1 MLAEMDNIHR
11 LQADAQKLRSRPA
24 AGIAGGRRLL
34 ALPRSRAACGSE
46 KPSAMKTSAPS
57 PRPPA
62 WMAKATNSGESLYFS
77 AARRKARARST
88 NGKASAV
95 ESARSQAA
103 QYIGVEISAEHRD
116 VMSTE
121 EAENMARDTVRSRA
135 SAMLRS
141 AEVADVYYEKISREL
156 SAGTVDR
163 YDVWVLLKLP
173 RAEVEKERQRQAQEA
188 QQTAAA
194 GAARYRE
201 ARTLEAQ
208 GDLIGALVR
217 YRDALAKAKDVAGA
231 TPTGDREFAS
241 AGALAQK
248 AQDAATAARGK
259 ARRAIVVAPDW
270 VAGAVAQA
278 LSKQGF
284 TAQMPAGAGEN
295 AALAQAKA
303 QGTPWVIVVHATTT
317 PGGKV
322 FAQVAATAALDVR
335 ALDARSGAV
344 VASAQK
350 QAKGVGRT
358 PEAAQQ
364 AAASEAGLGAGN
376 EVAAALVAKENAGP

>member
-1 MLAEMDNIHR
+1 M
-11 LQADAQKLRSRPA
+11 
-24 AGIAGGRRLL
+24 GGRLL
-34 ALPRSRAACGSE
+34 AVAALLLAACGGE
-46 KPSAMKTSAPS
+46 KAAVRTSSS
-57 PRPPA
+57 PKPPA
-62 WMAKATNSGESLYFS
+62 WLAKAPASAETLYFS
-77 AARRKARARST
+77 GAKEGAPSLEE
-88 NGKASAV
+88 GKASAI

-121 EAENMARDTVRSRA
+121 EAENMAKDTVRSRA
-135 SAMLRS
+135 NAMLRS
-141 AEVADVYYEKISREL
+141 AEVADVYYEKISREVG
-156 SAGTVDR
+156 AGTIDR

-173 RAEVEKERQRQAQEA
+173 RAEVERERQRQAQEA
-188 QQTAAA
+188 QQGAAA
-194 GAARYRE
+194 GVARYRE
-201 ARTLEAQ
+201 GRDLERQ

-217 YRDALAKAKDVAGA
+217 YRDALAKAREVAGS
-231 TPTGDREFAS
+231 TPTGDREIGTAS
-241 AGALAQK
+241 ALAQK
-248 AQDAATAARGK
+248 AQDAASAARGR
-259 ARRAIVVAPDW
+259 ARRAIVIAPDW
-270 VAGAVAQA
+270 VAGAVTQA
-278 LSKQGF
+278 LAKQGF
-284 TAQMPAGAGEN
+284 TAQTPSGTSEH

-376 EVAAALVAKENAGP
+376 EVAAALVAKENAGL